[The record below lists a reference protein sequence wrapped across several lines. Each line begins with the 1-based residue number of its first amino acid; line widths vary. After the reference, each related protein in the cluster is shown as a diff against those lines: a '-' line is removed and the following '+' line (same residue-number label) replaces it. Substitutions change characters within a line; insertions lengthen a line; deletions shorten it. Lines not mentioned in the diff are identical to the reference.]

1 MQPQLS
7 DAWFKERISAVSDFI
22 ASILSCL
29 IQILKVGK
37 LSQSQEEIAM
47 GLKSQSAG
55 DQLRNNTLY
64 YIFAPL
70 KFHDFEQVK
79 VNMQTINVA
88 NITGHQN

>member
-1 MQPQLS
+1 
-7 DAWFKERISAVSDFI
+7 
-22 ASILSCL
+22 
-29 IQILKVGK
+29 
-37 LSQSQEEIAM
+37 M

>member
-1 MQPQLS
+1 
-7 DAWFKERISAVSDFI
+7 
-22 ASILSCL
+22 
-29 IQILKVGK
+29 
-37 LSQSQEEIAM
+37 M

-55 DQLRNNTLY
+55 DQLRNNTSY